1 MTDLTNTDAKDNAMI
16 VDSMT
21 PDAPDHNPEATE
33 ATDDAGIQKIY
44 SYRYLSLYSETA
56 AHVPGRLFFL
66 AKIYRGM
73 RHPPFIL
80 HRKEF

>member
-44 SYRYLSLYSETA
+44 LKDYTSTLR
-56 AHVPGRLFFL
+56 
-66 AKIYRGM
+66 
-73 RHPPFIL
+73 
-80 HRKEF
+80 

>member
-44 SYRYLSLYSETA
+44 LKDYTPPSYSVEKVELDIK
-56 AHVPGRLFFL
+56 LF
-66 AKIYRGM
+66 YEM
-73 RHPPFIL
+73 
-80 HRKEF
+80 